1 MSFDIMKVHSLIME
15 RLEMKNGENSIY
27 DILRKKEE
35 EEEQRK
41 MLNDMEDPVI
51 YELEVNNSLIK
62 CSKRVLE
69 SSNLLQDMLDLT
81 DPRDNRQK
89 Q

>member
-1 MSFDIMKVHSLIME
+1 MNIPGKSMFVVKT
-15 RLEMKNGENSIY
+15 IY
-27 DILRKKEE
+27 ELMKEE
-35 EEEQRK
+35 EEQKK
-41 MLNDMEDPVI
+41 MFEDQLKDPVI

>member
-1 MSFDIMKVHSLIME
+1 MFVVKT
-15 RLEMKNGENSIY
+15 IY
-27 DILRKKEE
+27 ELMKEE
-35 EEEQRK
+35 EEQKK
-41 MLNDMEDPVI
+41 MFEDQLKDPVI

>member
-1 MSFDIMKVHSLIME
+1 MFVDKT
-15 RLEMKNGENSIY
+15 IY
-27 DILRKKEE
+27 ELMKEE
-35 EEEQRK
+35 EEQKK
-41 MLNDMEDPVI
+41 MFEDQLKDPVI

-69 SSNLLQDMLDLT
+69 SSSLLQDMLDLT
-81 DPRDNRQK
+81 DPRDHRQK

>member
-1 MSFDIMKVHSLIME
+1 MFVDKT
-15 RLEMKNGENSIY
+15 IY
-27 DILRKKEE
+27 ELMKEE
-35 EEEQRK
+35 EEQKK
-41 MLNDMEDPVI
+41 MFEDQLKDPVI

>member
-1 MSFDIMKVHSLIME
+1 MNIPGKSMFVDKT
-15 RLEMKNGENSIY
+15 IY
-27 DILRKKEE
+27 ELMKEE
-35 EEEQRK
+35 EEQKK
-41 MLNDMEDPVI
+41 MFEDQLKDPVI

>member
-1 MSFDIMKVHSLIME
+1 MNIPGKSMFVDKT
-15 RLEMKNGENSIY
+15 IY
-27 DILRKKEE
+27 ELMTE
-35 EEEQRK
+35 EEEQKK
-41 MLNDMEDPVI
+41 MFEDQLKGPVI

>member
-1 MSFDIMKVHSLIME
+1 MFVDKT
-15 RLEMKNGENSIY
+15 IY
-27 DILRKKEE
+27 ELMKEE
-35 EEEQRK
+35 EEQKK
-41 MLNDMEDPVI
+41 MFEDQLKGPVI

>member
-1 MSFDIMKVHSLIME
+1 MNIPGKSMFVDKT
-15 RLEMKNGENSIY
+15 IY
-27 DILRKKEE
+27 ELMKEE
-35 EEEQRK
+35 EEQKK
-41 MLNDMEDPVI
+41 MFEDQLKDPVI

-69 SSNLLQDMLDLT
+69 SSSLLQDMLDLT

>member
-1 MSFDIMKVHSLIME
+1 MNIPGKSMFVDKT
-15 RLEMKNGENSIY
+15 IY
-27 DILRKKEE
+27 ELMKEE
-35 EEEQRK
+35 EEQKK
-41 MLNDMEDPVI
+41 MFEDQLKDPVI
-51 YELEVNNSLIK
+51 YKLEVNNSLIK

-69 SSNLLQDMLDLT
+69 SSSLLQDMLDLT

>member
-1 MSFDIMKVHSLIME
+1 MFVDKT
-15 RLEMKNGENSIY
+15 IY
-27 DILRKKEE
+27 ELMKEE
-35 EEEQRK
+35 EEQKK
-41 MLNDMEDPVI
+41 MFEDQLKDPVI

-69 SSNLLQDMLDLT
+69 SSSLLQDMLDLT

>member
-1 MSFDIMKVHSLIME
+1 MFVDKT
-15 RLEMKNGENSIY
+15 IY
-27 DILRKKEE
+27 ELMKEE
-35 EEEQRK
+35 EEQKK
-41 MLNDMEDPVI
+41 MFEDQLKGPVI

-81 DPRDNRQK
+81 DPRDHRQK